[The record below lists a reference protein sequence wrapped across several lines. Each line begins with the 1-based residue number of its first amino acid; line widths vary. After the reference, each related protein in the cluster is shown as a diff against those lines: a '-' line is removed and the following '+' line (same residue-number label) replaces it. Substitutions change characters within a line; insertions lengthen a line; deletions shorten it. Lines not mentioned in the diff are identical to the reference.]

1 MTTTPFSDAQLDAII
16 AAQEAEEAT
25 GAPSREEA
33 GLNEAAQTFV
43 NNHVPGLAEKISA
56 EWDEK
61 AREDAKKKGPN
72 EPVHQGGGDVP
83 ADWEAEERS
92 FIFERRLERAVQLKE
107 VGNGHFRAAE
117 WDAALRRYK
126 KALYHSECDQLQTM
140 DLMDHHREQL
150 FDVQV
155 PVKLNLAACL
165 LKIAEAAQA
174 GGSGG
179 GGGSGD
185 VEGGGGGAAKGAAAA
200 RRARAAAAAR
210 RAAGTR
216 WSSLRRRSRRA
227 TRCSRRTRRMR
238 RHYRGA
244 GAHAPPDLDRAQE
257 CSTPRRSSR
266 STRTRRRRASS
277 TASCAR
283 CTARSARAR
292 ALRRPH
298 PAEGDVRRRRAPP
311 SATRAGAAARSAP
324 ARRRPPR
331 RRAAAVARPAA
342 RRDRVAAA
350 LRRRVGGRAR
360 RRPRRAHDGPAP
372 REGARGGASHE

>member
-150 FDVQV
+150 FD
-155 PVKLNLAACL
+155 CL
-165 LKIAEAAQA
+165 LYT
-174 GGSGG
+174 SP
-179 GGGSGD
+179 S
-185 VEGGGGGAAKGAAAA
+185 
-200 RRARAAAAAR
+200 
-210 RAAGTR
+210 
-216 WSSLRRRSRRA
+216 
-227 TRCSRRTRRMR
+227 
-238 RHYRGA
+238 
-244 GAHAPPDLDRAQE
+244 
-257 CSTPRRSSR
+257 PRDS
-266 STRTRRRRASS
+266 
-277 TASCAR
+277 
-283 CTARSARAR
+283 
-292 ALRRPH
+292 
-298 PAEGDVRRRRAPP
+298 
-311 SATRAGAAARSAP
+311 
-324 ARRRPPR
+324 
-331 RRAAAVARPAA
+331 
-342 RRDRVAAA
+342 
-350 LRRRVGGRAR
+350 
-360 RRPRRAHDGPAP
+360 
-372 REGARGGASHE
+372 